1 MADVN
6 QIVNSLNIGKAKQVI
21 ESQTKSPLATL
32 LQSLANEV
40 VQMLAS
46 RLTEYDAVASNN
58 LVQSIQLDKLELKG
72 STLSLGIKSDFY
84 WKFVNFGVNGIERS
98 HGAPAWGS
106 QPKQELSFHQSI
118 KEWIR
123 NKGIVAPEQF
133 NNNYDSFAWAIVRN
147 KIKYGQEARPFLT
160 DVVNDNLVDY
170 LREQIQTL
178 LGRSIEI
185 LITEPQ
191 WQ

>member
-21 ESQTKSPLATL
+21 EGQTKSPLSSL

-40 VQMLAS
+40 VQMLAT

-84 WKFVNFGVNGIERS
+84 WKFVNYGVNGTDRS
-98 HGAPAWGS
+98 NGAPAWGA
-106 QPKQELSFHQSI
+106 QPKQDVSFHESI
-118 KEWIR
+118 KAWIR
-123 NKGIVAPEQF
+123 NKGIIAPEQF
-133 NNNYDSFAWAIVRN
+133 NNDYDSFAWAIVKN

-160 DVVNDNLVDY
+160 DVVNDKLVDY
-170 LREQIQTL
+170 LREPIQAL